1 MAGQYEELLKAAFGA
16 KSKQQPKADPAQIVP
31 EQAAPV
37 GFQPNLEEEK
47 KKYETRASVSRDQ
60 FDPQIT
66 GTVQSF
72 VWKDGNPPPPKAP
85 TAAMAKQGTVPSMGN
100 QEGWGKI

>member
-1 MAGQYEELLKAAFGA
+1 MGQYEELLKTAFGA
-16 KSKQQPKADPAQIVP
+16 KKAAKAPPGDPANLKP
-31 EQAAPV
+31 EESAPGFKPDLSEVKAEYDKKAPV
-37 GFQPNLEEEK
+37 
-47 KKYETRASVSRDQ
+47 TRDQ

-66 GTVQSF
+66 GTVQAT

-85 TAAMAKQGTVPSMGN
+85 TSAMTKQGTVPAMNN